1 VTRRRALGLLL
12 LVGLALGPGGLR
24 RARAAGLGRITPGE
38 STRRDV
44 EAEYGKPSRDAAVV
58 QEGRTVAE
66 WTYAAD
72 RAPKGFTRMV
82 VAFGLFREGQFRP
95 DLVRAVTFYPEAG
108 VFTLAALTNG
118 WGEPV
123 ATATDA
129 STGRTILRYDGGPL
143 VALDRTGRWA
153 EVMTFP
159 PAPPR

>member
-1 VTRRRALGLLL
+1 MTRRRALGLLL

-82 VAFGLFREGQFRP
+82 VAFGSAGTRKSIFDQSTFIVLRMGERERSWSSGSSVPRKTTR
-95 DLVRAVTFYPEAG
+95 L
-108 VFTLAALTNG
+108 
-118 WGEPV
+118 
-123 ATATDA
+123 
-129 STGRTILRYDGGPL
+129 
-143 VALDRTGRWA
+143 
-153 EVMTFP
+153 P
-159 PAPPR
+159 P

>member
-1 VTRRRALGLLL
+1 MTRRRAIGLLL
-12 LVGLALGPGGLR
+12 LVGLALGPGGFRL
-24 RARAAGLGRITPGE
+24 ARAAGLARITPGE
-38 STRRDV
+38 STRKDV
-44 EAEYGKPSRDAAVV
+44 EAEYGKPSRDATVV

-66 WTYAAD
+66 WTYAAG

-82 VAFGLFREGQFRP
+82 IAFGLLREGQFQP
-95 DLVRAVTFYPEAG
+95 DLVRALTLYPEAG
-108 VFTLAALTNG
+108 VFTLATLANG

-129 STGRTILRYDGGPL
+129 STGRIIHRYAGGLL

-159 PAPPR
+159 PGPPR

>member
-1 VTRRRALGLLL
+1 MIRRRALGLLL
-12 LVGLALGPGGLR
+12 LVGLTLGPGGR
-24 RARAAGLGRITPGE
+24 RPVRAAGLARITPGE
-38 STRRDV
+38 STRKDV
-44 EAEYGKPSRDAAVV
+44 EAEYGKPSRDATVV